1 MARKC
6 LNVLNFSLYYSTQS
20 CGNIQFTGIYLLSA
34 TLWCAIPFFLIPK
47 VWLSTCIWCTSK
59 NRLSSFSWT
68 CQTIK
73 CGATFFIPKFHSF
86 QEILHKQHISEH
98 LGQLFNHI
106 MCEFHQPTTVSFSIM
121 TTDERVGRGEKPNF
135 PNSKRTVKSKSC
147 GLLLIG

>member
-1 MARKC
+1 MCWISHC
-6 LNVLNFSLYYSTQS
+6 LIVHNPVATSSLL
-20 CGNIQFTGIYLLSA
+20 GFTYWALHYDVRYLF
-34 TLWCAIPFFLIPK
+34 FFLIPK
-47 VWLSTCIWCTSK
+47 VWLTTCIWCTSK

-73 CGATFFIPKFHSF
+73 CGATVFIPKFHSF

-98 LGQLFNHI
+98 LGQLLNHI

-135 PNSKRTVKSKSC
+135 PNSKRTVKSKCC